1 MSQIKLKHN
10 IIGSDLEESIKNEED
25 LLAYSS
31 KYKTNI
37 DKKELFKENQIEQ
50 MVIKKR
56 LSEDSTSISQEY
68 NNISGNDL
76 KKINLRSS
84 DDILSKMIG
93 FDEFSKNYIE
103 FQKRQR
109 KISSSLC
116 CYYDGSDIY
125 LSKTQKTTIN
135 LNNSHNFIKK
145 DKLFNN
151 SDKMINNYNN
161 FKNKSLNDINNN
173 NLSPN
178 LLFKNE
184 NYSSMNNKNKNNYLK
199 NNTENKKYENNND
212 LKNLPFGINN
222 VEIKVE
228 TEDGYT
234 AVEVIGAD
242 YIPDEDTDVMV
253 TVTAE
258 DGTKRNIIFHVKRYY
273 ELSKDCTLKYIKIND
288 KEISKFDRNNFK
300 YTVKTAKE
308 TTSLKMDV
316 EPNDGLHS
324 IYEIIGNKDLK
335 NKSVITIKVT
345 AENGDVCTYNITVK
359 KSSNIWIPILIIIV
373 IIGIL
378 IGVGYY
384 VYGYMK
390 RSKDQYKYE

>member
-1 MSQIKLKHN
+1 MKKKYILLLVMILP
-10 IIGSDLEESIKNEED
+10 IIGKAYTGSSGMTYQECKAFSDNSVNIANSYEYKQCYRAGCTSSTSGEWSLMNMNRSEYRCANGNPEPQITISDGCASVTSGTCTLNSGIYCTVVRKINCNLTKD
-25 LLAYSS
+25 GKTYSNPNTTTASTSKQTVTVSSS
-31 KYKTNI
+31 KKTSKKSTSKKTSGSQTVKTTYATRPVVDDSTTTTTTARQISSNTNI
-37 DKKELFKENQIEQ
+37 KKVYINGHEQ
-50 MVIKKR
+50 
-56 LSEDSTSISQEY
+56 T
-68 NNISGNDL
+68 
-76 KKINLRSS
+76 
-84 DDILSKMIG
+84 
-93 FDEFSKNYIE
+93 FD
-103 FQKRQR
+103 
-109 KISSSLC
+109 
-116 CYYDGSDIY
+116 
-125 LSKTQKTTIN
+125 
-135 LNNSHNFIKK
+135 
-145 DKLFNN
+145 
-151 SDKMINNYNN
+151 
-161 FKNKSLNDINNN
+161 
-173 NLSPN
+173 
-178 LLFKNE
+178 
-184 NYSSMNNKNKNNYLK
+184 
-199 NNTENKKYENNND
+199 NNTNEYT
-212 LKNLPFGINN
+212 LNLPFGINN

-300 YTVKTAKE
+300 YSVKTAKE

>member
-1 MSQIKLKHN
+1 
-10 IIGSDLEESIKNEED
+10 
-25 LLAYSS
+25 
-31 KYKTNI
+31 
-37 DKKELFKENQIEQ
+37 
-50 MVIKKR
+50 
-56 LSEDSTSISQEY
+56 
-68 NNISGNDL
+68 
-76 KKINLRSS
+76 
-84 DDILSKMIG
+84 
-93 FDEFSKNYIE
+93 
-103 FQKRQR
+103 
-109 KISSSLC
+109 
-116 CYYDGSDIY
+116 
-125 LSKTQKTTIN
+125 
-135 LNNSHNFIKK
+135 
-145 DKLFNN
+145 
-151 SDKMINNYNN
+151 
-161 FKNKSLNDINNN
+161 
-173 NLSPN
+173 
-178 LLFKNE
+178 
-184 NYSSMNNKNKNNYLK
+184 
-199 NNTENKKYENNND
+199 
-212 LKNLPFGINN
+212 
-222 VEIKVE
+222 
-228 TEDGYT
+228 
-234 AVEVIGAD
+234 
-242 YIPDEDTDVMV
+242 MV

-300 YTVKTAKE
+300 YSVKTAKE